1 MRYVSILTIFT
12 ILLFVPSAWQNE
24 SFCATTHSE
33 ADKVHTENQSE
44 TSIGKV
50 IYERV
55 CASCHNAGVAGA
67 IKLNDK
73 ATWKKHIHHGIDH
86 MVESVIKGKGN
97 MPARGGDPDLTN
109 EEIEAAVNYIVEQ
122 TQ

>member
-1 MRYVSILTIFT
+1 MFVS
-12 ILLFVPSAWQNE
+12 SARKNE
-24 SFCATTHSE
+24 SIGATTHSGTAMDKTE
-33 ADKVHTENQSE
+33 IQADS
-44 TSIGKV
+44 SIGKG

-55 CASCHNAGVAGA
+55 CASCHNAGLAGA

-73 ATWKKHIHHGIDH
+73 VAWKKHIHHGIDH
-86 MVESVIKGKGN
+86 MVESVIRGKGA
-97 MPARGGDPDLTN
+97 MPARGGHPHLTD